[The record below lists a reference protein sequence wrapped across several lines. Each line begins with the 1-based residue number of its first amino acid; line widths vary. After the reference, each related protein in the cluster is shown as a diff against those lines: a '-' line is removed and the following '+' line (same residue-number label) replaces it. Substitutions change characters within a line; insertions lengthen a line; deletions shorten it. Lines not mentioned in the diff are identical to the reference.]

1 MPIPSPRSGSLR
13 CLAALAAAILP
24 AASAA
29 AEPARL
35 PARLVTCTLG
45 HATNFNPEQQQ
56 TLDDITYDTHHRLSL
71 YLPGIAQRTAPPP
84 DATEEAE
91 AVDPATRVTEDPDGI
106 TADAPG
112 AFDRVVD
119 LWPERVELAKTT
131 PAGRFKT
138 ILVSDY
144 DPVRGTA
151 RMFLGTAGDL
161 TTYDLKR
168 IYMGECAV
176 ALNPPAR
183 RKPR

>member
-1 MPIPSPRSGSLR
+1 MPIPLPRSGRLR
-13 CLAALAAAILP
+13 CAAALAAALVC
-24 AASAA
+24 ASGAA
-29 AEPARL
+29 AEPTRL

-71 YLPGIAQRTAPPP
+71 YLPAIAARTTAPP

-91 AVDPATRVTEDPDGI
+91 AVDPRTRVTEDPDGI

-131 PAGRFKT
+131 PTGRFKT

-144 DPVRGTA
+144 DPARGTA
-151 RMFLGTAGDL
+151 RIFLGTAGDL
-161 TTYDLKR
+161 TSYDLKR
-168 IYMGECAV
+168 IYMGECTV
-176 ALNPPAR
+176 ALNAR
-183 RKPR
+183 APRKPR